1 MNKTT
6 VPTLYVTCKRVVVSR
21 DAANASLEV
30 NFGDGT
36 FMVLVLSPDEGMPVL
51 EIVEESEA
59 GEQS

>member
-6 VPTLYVTCKRVVVSR
+6 VPTLYITCKRVVVSR
-21 DAANASLEV
+21 DAASASLEV

-59 GEQS
+59 GESP